1 MLNIFL
7 STRHLWPQIVEL
19 LGMLKV
25 RQQQISDSQA
35 KILEKNPPGK
45 STSMGSAW
53 GKGEETDPRNTDR
66 PEEHGSPL
74 SPWERAPAH

>member
-7 STRHLWPQIVEL
+7 STRHLLPQIVEL

-45 STSMGSAW
+45 STSMGSAC
-53 GKGEETDPRNTDR
+53 GKGGDR